1 MIKAFAFLWLAI
13 ILPLLFLIVP
23 TGFGPISYMSER
35 MMYAFYAKVYDDTLL
50 VIHDDL
56 VNRPQAQ
63 WQAYIDDLS
72 EQFGSQL
79 KLVPLAQYA
88 GDEKVLSRFNQG
100 ELAMAFSDPTAL
112 LKQIADSQWVLFY
125 AMNLSENELI
135 AIQSQGAL
143 YILKRS
149 VLRLPETQWP
159 AYLNSVS
166 VDRPFEAR
174 LVKTD
179 EVTFSDSEKRRLLN
193 GQVVGHTQND
203 GSTLLYTRLNDDYFI
218 SIHDVQSQNTQQQL
232 QLSVILLFLV
242 TISGALLLWLYPLW
256 RDLKRLAKTADD
268 FGEGRLSQRGKVSRW
283 SVIAQL
289 GNAFN
294 KMADNIE
301 KLINGH
307 RELTNAI
314 AHDLR
319 TPLYRLRFAFEML
332 SNRDIRE
339 DQEENYRKII
349 HKSIDDLDHLINQT
363 LLLSRYSVNS
373 QMVQISSCR
382 LVPIF
387 QHEVQL
393 LQEELVDLTVSF
405 SFPSSLQTQCFSV
418 DQRAMVRVL
427 NNLLNN
433 AGRFAVRQIHLE
445 LKRQENDW
453 VFTVEDDGPGIPA
466 SMWESI
472 FDPFTQVDNQQRDTR
487 QGHGLGL
494 AIVRQILLS
503 HRGSVS
509 LDNAALGGARFTLRW
524 PVALKATVQPV
535 SAKEAAQESAV

>member
-1 MIKAFAFLWLAI
+1 MIKAFSFLWLAI
-13 ILPLLFLIVP
+13 ILPLLFLMVP

-35 MMYAFYAKVYDDTLL
+35 MMYEFYSKVYDDTLL

-56 VNRPQAQ
+56 VNQPQAQ
-63 WQAYIDDLS
+63 WQSYIDDLS

-79 KLVPLAQYA
+79 KLVPLAQYE
-88 GDEKVLSRFNQG
+88 GDEKVLNRFHLG
-100 ELAMAFSDPTAL
+100 ELAMDFSDPTAL
-112 LKQIADSQWVLFY
+112 LKQVADSQWVLFY

-143 YILKRS
+143 YILKRT
-149 VLRLPETQWP
+149 VLTLPQSQWQD
-159 AYLNSVS
+159 YLTKVS
-166 VDRPFEAR
+166 VERPFEAR
-174 LVKTD
+174 LVPTGSAQ
-179 EVTFSDSEKRRLLN
+179 FSESERRRLLR
-193 GQVVGHTQND
+193 GQVVGRTQDD
-203 GSTLLYTRLNDDYFI
+203 GSTLLYTQLNHDYFI
-218 SIHDVQSQNTQQQL
+218 SIHDMQSQNAQQLL
-232 QLSVILLFLV
+232 QLSVMSLFVV
-242 TISGALLLWLYPLW
+242 TISGALLLWLFPLW

-268 FGEGRLSQRGKVSRW
+268 FGEGRLSQRGKISRL

-332 SNRDIRE
+332 SGSDIRK

-373 QMVQISSCR
+373 QMVQIAPCH
-382 LVPIF
+382 LV
-387 QHEVQL
+387 QMYQNEVRL
-393 LQEELVDLTVSF
+393 LQDEFAGLAVRF
-405 SFPSSLQTQCFSV
+405 WFPPALQTQTFRV

-433 AGRFAVRQIHLE
+433 AGRFAVSQIRIELRQ
-445 LKRQENDW
+445 QDDDW
-453 VFTVEDDGPGIPA
+453 VLIVEDDGPGIPE
-466 SMWESI
+466 SMRESI

-494 AIVRQILLS
+494 AIVRQIMLL

-509 LDNAALGGARFTLRW
+509 LDEASMGGARFTLRW
-524 PVALKATVQPV
+524 PMALKPTAEHPPMKESEPESV
-535 SAKEAAQESAV
+535 S